1 MSLLVRGANA
11 NGSSGKLFRP
21 SSSSRRSRTS
31 SANHTLSCNGT
42 SRRFLMNTRADFVGG
57 IAVRPY
63 TLRKGDTATSIAEKR
78 SIELKQIRALNPLVK
93 DLSKMRAGDTILLP
107 ASKLSKRDKD
117 ILHGIHSGSTRLYP
131 VRQGETIEAIIKA
144 RGVTLEEAQKLNPG
158 ANLKKLK
165 GGEEINLPSTAF
177 TVREKE
183 WLQGAGIVPKE
194 YFGQGTGLESIG
206 RVLGLVGVVAVI
218 TYAVNKA
225 QT

>member
-1 MSLLVRGANA
+1 M
-11 NGSSGKLFRP
+11 
-21 SSSSRRSRTS
+21 
-31 SANHTLSCNGT
+31 
-42 SRRFLMNTRADFVGG
+42 
-57 IAVRPY
+57 
-63 TLRKGDTATSIAEKR
+63 
-78 SIELKQIRALNPLVK
+78 
-93 DLSKMRAGDTILLP
+93 LP

-177 TVREKE
+177 TVRRACDAHEHNVDTNDALTTHTHTTTLEQNETKQVREKE

-206 RVLGLVGVVAVI
+206 RVLGLVGVVAVV
-218 TYAVNKA
+218 TYAVNRA